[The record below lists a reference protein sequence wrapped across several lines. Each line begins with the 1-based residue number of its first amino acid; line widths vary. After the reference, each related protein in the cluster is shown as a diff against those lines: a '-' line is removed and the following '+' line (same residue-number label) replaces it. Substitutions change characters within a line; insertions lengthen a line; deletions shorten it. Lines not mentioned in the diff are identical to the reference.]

1 MSDHL
6 KVPPHSIDFE
16 QAVIGAVLM
25 FPSCFDEVSYLR
37 PEDFYTST
45 HRNFWE
51 RICAG
56 ESGRDFVTLAE
67 SLTDVEDKVYLSTL
81 VRSSPSAARVKIY
94 ADEVRDRA
102 MLRRLLAECMSTM
115 STVYEGMK
123 ASDAVAGAVKRFE
136 AIGDGAVVGEGPRHI
151 SDLAADWNDAFQDRC
166 TNKSAV
172 GINIG
177 FRSLNERWGG
187 LRGGQVIVVAG
198 RPKTG
203 KTTLAVN
210 IAEFV
215 SISHPVAIFQMEMA
229 AEELVDRAVSSVG
242 RISIKDIRNGTIEKS
257 DDFDRLI
264 DAVDKLKRSHLYI
277 DTTPRQTMDYIRMHS
292 KSFVKKRGKGMIMI
306 DYLGLIRSNSTSKTK
321 NDEIAEISREIK
333 LLAKETDCPV
343 ILLCQMNRAVEREKR
358 KPVLSDLR
366 DSGAIEQDADVV
378 CFTHKD
384 DPEQNYSEII
394 TRAMRSGQPG
404 TDYLMAD
411 FGVSRFNE
419 PEEFWQPPTEQ
430 KQPSQN
436 KPKAKGQGGY

>member
-1 MSDHL
+1 
-6 KVPPHSIDFE
+6 
-16 QAVIGAVLM
+16 
-25 FPSCFDEVSYLR
+25 
-37 PEDFYTST
+37 
-45 HRNFWE
+45 
-51 RICAG
+51 
-56 ESGRDFVTLAE
+56 
-67 SLTDVEDKVYLSTL
+67 
-81 VRSSPSAARVKIY
+81 
-94 ADEVRDRA
+94 
-102 MLRRLLAECMSTM
+102 MSTM
-115 STVYEGMK
+115 SSVYEGMK
-123 ASDAVAGAVKRFE
+123 AADAVAGAVKRFE

-151 SDLAADWNDAFQDRC
+151 SDLAADWNDAFQERC

-229 AEELVDRAVSSVG
+229 AEELVDRAISSVG

-257 DDFDRLI
+257 EDFDRLL
-264 DAVDKLKRSHLYI
+264 DAVSALKRSHLYI

-292 KSFVKKRGKGMIMI
+292 KAFVKKRGKGMIMI

-419 PEEFWQPPTEQ
+419 PDEYWQPPEAPKPTT
-430 KQPSQN
+430 QN
-436 KPKAKGQGGY
+436 KAKAKGAGGY

>member
-1 MSDHL
+1 
-6 KVPPHSIDFE
+6 
-16 QAVIGAVLM
+16 
-25 FPSCFDEVSYLR
+25 
-37 PEDFYTST
+37 
-45 HRNFWE
+45 
-51 RICAG
+51 
-56 ESGRDFVTLAE
+56 
-67 SLTDVEDKVYLSTL
+67 
-81 VRSSPSAARVKIY
+81 
-94 ADEVRDRA
+94 
-102 MLRRLLAECMSTM
+102 
-115 STVYEGMK
+115 
-123 ASDAVAGAVKRFE
+123 
-136 AIGDGAVVGEGPRHI
+136 
-151 SDLAADWNDAFQDRC
+151 
-166 TNKSAV
+166 
-172 GINIG
+172 
-177 FRSLNERWGG
+177 
-187 LRGGQVIVVAG
+187 
-198 RPKTG
+198 
-203 KTTLAVN
+203 
-210 IAEFV
+210 
-215 SISHPVAIFQMEMA
+215 
-229 AEELVDRAVSSVG
+229 
-242 RISIKDIRNGTIEKS
+242 
-257 DDFDRLI
+257 
-264 DAVDKLKRSHLYI
+264 
-277 DTTPRQTMDYIRMHS
+277 MDYIRMHS
-292 KSFVKKRGKGMIMI
+292 KAFVKKRGKGMIMI